1 MRLAMLIPFSLVV
14 EDFWKDLG
22 MSVMLGGALPVF
34 FLGNAEED
42 AATVDAAAVASAAA
56 ADGADGS
63 TDLVPLRI
71 LPPVL
76 NLLVDLAKDLGAEE
90 EAPVA
95 PLSMPPTTGPAGAV
109 VSVFVVVAFASPPC
123 PFIKLAM
130 LIPSAFAVLPDND
143 DLANDFERLVISGAL
158 LVLGVVFSTFVLF
171 GIEKEEE
178 VEVVVDKDEED
189 GLGATGSL
197 TKLRCSS
204 FTGAAAFLDSATACA
219 AATVALLPLPLP
231 LLLPNP

>member
-42 AATVDAAAVASAAA
+42 AASLDTAAA
-56 ADGADGS
+56 AAASGADGS

-130 LIPSAFAVLPDND
+130 LIPSAFAVLPLLADD
-143 DLANDFERLVISGAL
+143 DLANDLERLVISGAL